1 MAGRPKK
8 EPHTLPDK
16 PRPIRPAKFVA
27 EHQAEIL
34 HRVSEGETVTK
45 VAKELGFSLAQVW
58 DLRQKDPKFDKMYI
72 KALQSLT
79 DAWLDRVAD
88 EARDCEDVQKGRLI
102 VDTLKWIASKRKPNE
117 YGDQIKITHDVDDGL
132 AEIGADALTKLG
144 EQLLR
149 ATKGG

>member
-1 MAGRPKK
+1 MAGRPKSK
-8 EPHTLPDK
+8 TPTNRA
-16 PRPIRPAKFVA
+16 PRPCKNVA
-27 EHQAEIL
+27 ASAAEL
-34 HRVSEGETVTK
+34 LRRMAEGDTVSDI
-45 VAKELGFSLAQVW
+45 AKELGLTLSAIWDYRQSNQDFAAMYARARIAQ
-58 DLRQKDPKFDKMYI
+58 
-72 KALQSLT
+72 T
-79 DAWLDRVAD
+79 DAQMEGLVS
-88 EARDCEDVQKGRLI
+88 EAKKYDDPQRARLV